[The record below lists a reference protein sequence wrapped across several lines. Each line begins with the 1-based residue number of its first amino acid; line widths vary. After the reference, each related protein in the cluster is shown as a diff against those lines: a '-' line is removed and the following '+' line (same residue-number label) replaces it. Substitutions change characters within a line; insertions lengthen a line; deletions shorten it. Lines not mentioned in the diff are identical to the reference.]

1 LSWTHIRQKHVPDL
15 IGVFGDRDANV
26 FFSRLDVVE
35 QAKLNT
41 GSVLGKDGKVDA
53 VPHPRRA
60 QRIGVTEESPYR
72 SHKRA
77 AHLSGIESALAIT
90 NSDACNI
97 RASVAFVGR
106 SLRSPMDY
114 KIIATIVTS
123 VVVAF

>member
-1 LSWTHIRQKHVPDL
+1 LSWTYIRQKHVPDL

-26 FFSRLDVVE
+26 FFSRLDAVE

-41 GSVLGKDGKVDA
+41 GSVLGKDGKVDP
-53 VPHPRRA
+53 VPHPGRT

-90 NSDACNI
+90 NWGHTRSVLAG
-97 RASVAFVGR
+97 VAFVTD
-106 SLRSPMDY
+106 SLRSPM
-114 KIIATIVTS
+114 
-123 VVVAF
+123 